1 MISLLSYD
9 IASNDKGLSSH
20 RQAARGHVTLY
31 MAKIVALRCMEAIF
45 S

>member
-20 RQAARGHVTLY
+20 RQAARGHVTS
-31 MAKIVALRCMEAIF
+31 KIVALRCMEAIF